1 MAEQKH
7 SSWSIATI
15 GMALLAS
22 SCCVIQLVLNMLS
35 ISCAGFAVLTPYR
48 PWFTLATLATM
59 TLAWQ
64 RQKKNHDNNKSR
76 RVLFWTGCVAAV
88 LLASPELVRYM
99 NESASTLDT
108 RPIVLELDGL
118 GCLACANKIKQ
129 GLKQVPGV
137 ADALVFFDNS
147 TALVKCNAP
156 CAVPELVKTVEQ
168 LGSYRAWVVSK

>member
-1 MAEQKH
+1 MAGQEH
-7 SSWSIATI
+7 TSWSFTTI

-48 PWFTLATLATM
+48 PWFTLATLATF

-64 RQKKNHDNNKSR
+64 RQKYNKDR
-76 RVLFWTGCVAAV
+76 RVLFWTACVAAV

-99 NESASTLDT
+99 NESTSTPGISP
-108 RPIVLELDGL
+108 PIVLQLDGL

-129 GLKQVPGV
+129 GLMQVPGV
-137 ADALVFFDNS
+137 AEALVFFDNS
-147 TALVKCNAP
+147 TALVKCNTP
-156 CAVPELVKTVEQ
+156 CAVPELVKTVEG